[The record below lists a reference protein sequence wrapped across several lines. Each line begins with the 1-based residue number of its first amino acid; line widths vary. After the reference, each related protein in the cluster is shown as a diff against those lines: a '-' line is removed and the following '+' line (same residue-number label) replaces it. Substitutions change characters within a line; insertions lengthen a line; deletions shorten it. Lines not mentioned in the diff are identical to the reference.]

1 MTSTDIQHPGHDMA
15 GPDAD
20 YDLHSNIG
28 YLLRRAHQLG
38 SAAFQHAD
46 DTGLSVIQF
55 ATLAS
60 LVRSGPDSQNSL
72 GRSVGSDAATTKG
85 IVERLYRRG
94 FVETHDDP
102 TDRRMKTIAITD
114 EGRAV
119 YRRAVRASRESSEEI
134 LAPFSPGER
143 TMLVEML
150 QRIVAA
156 DDPHLGHKP

>member
-1 MTSTDIQHPGHDMA
+1 MTTTDTRDPNVTESD
-15 GPDAD
+15 DD
-20 YDLHSNIG
+20 YDLHSNVG
-28 YLLRRAHQLG
+28 YLLRRAHQCG
-38 SAAFQHAD
+38 SAAFLHAD

-72 GRSVGSDAATTKG
+72 GRSVGSDAATTQG
-85 IVERLYRRG
+85 IVQRLHRRG
-94 FVETHDDP
+94 LVEIHDDP

-119 YRRAVRASRESSEEI
+119 YQRAVRASRQSSEVI

-143 TMLVEML
+143 IILVEML
-150 QRIVAA
+150 QRIVA
-156 DDPHLGHKP
+156 DEERRLGHKS

>member
-1 MTSTDIQHPGHDMA
+1 MTSTEIRDHSLDQPED
-15 GPDAD
+15 D

-38 SAAFQHAD
+38 SAAFLHAD

-85 IVERLYRRG
+85 IVQRLYRRG
-94 FVETHDDP
+94 LVDIHDDP
-102 TDRRMKTIAITD
+102 TDRRMKTIEITD

-119 YRRAVRASRESSEEI
+119 YQRAVGASRESSDEI

-143 TMLVEML
+143 IVLVEML

-156 DDPHLGHKP
+156 EDPHLGHRR

>member
-1 MTSTDIQHPGHDMA
+1 MTSTQIREQRPTEPGPED
-15 GPDAD
+15 D

-28 YLLRRAHQLG
+28 YLLRRAHQCG

-85 IVERLYRRG
+85 IVQRLHKRG
-94 FVETHDDP
+94 LVDIHADP
-102 TDRRMKTIAITD
+102 TDRRMKTIEITD

-119 YRRAVRASRESSEEI
+119 YARGVRASRESSEVI

-143 TMLVEML
+143 TILVEML
-150 QRIVAA
+150 QRIVATEER
-156 DDPHLGHKP
+156 HLGHGQ